1 MPCNCRPSAS
11 GLRGKYPAAPRL
23 GSQSLCSADVKAGAR
38 GANLGFVIDIRLGQP
53 LFDHLQIDWILDN
66 VQVIRNLTQQKSP

>member
-1 MPCNCRPSAS
+1 MS
-11 GLRGKYPAAPRL
+11 KPAQ
-23 GSQSLCSADVKAGAR
+23 G

-66 VQVIRNLTQQKSP
+66 IQVIRNLAQQKSP